1 MAEYHLNAQQQ
12 EAVDTL
18 EGALLLLA
26 GAGTGKTRVIVQRIG
41 NLLRHGV
48 EARNI
53 LAVTFTNKAAREMRE
68 RVKAMIGGTEKDTP
82 LVSTFHSFC
91 AEVLRHFADRIGF
104 TGKFT
109 FATEGYQNGL
119 LREIA
124 VELGYAA
131 DHVDPYGWLYAISLA
146 KAAMLTPEQYAASGR
161 PDAEKLAAIY
171 RRYQQRLRQMNMM
184 DFDDLLVYTVELWTR
199 HPDVL
204 EGYRERFQYL
214 MIDEYQ
220 DTNTVQLHLMVMLA
234 GRRANICAVGDD
246 DQSIYGWRGAD
257 QRNILD
263 FERHFPQAKVIR
275 LEQNY
280 RSTNTILRAS
290 NAVIAHNRERR
301 EKRLWSNQGTGEK
314 LLGVLCPS
322 EKDEAAFVA
331 EHIFNLASRG
341 YALRSRERDWTRYA
355 VLARTGGQHRLL
367 EEAFHRQRIPYVV
380 VGSKS
385 FYQRKEILDLLS
397 MLELAVNPKGD
408 MNLVRVVNVPP
419 RGIGDATLAKLAE
432 QRDISHRSM
441 FELLG
446 HPDFTSLVGRD
457 TVRAL
462 AEFQSVILRCAE
474 GADKSAPVL
483 PRVQR
488 LVNDL
493 GYLDKLILM
502 YRPRA
507 DALARRD
514 NVLEFLNSIGEYDE
528 ERHGQ
533 GTLVDFL
540 EKLALQDANDRREK
554 EKGVTDNAVNLMTI
568 HAAKGLEFPVVF
580 LVGFEQGLFPHN
592 RALEENGLEEERRLC
607 YVAMTRAKEE
617 LIISYAEKRRV
628 MNQVTIARPS
638 VFLGEIPEDLI
649 AYTTPEKIRKG
660 SATSTEASL
669 SRLAEIKARLK
680 AGMKSPD
687 GGT

>member
-1 MAEYHLNAQQQ
+1 LNKQQQ

-18 EGALLLLA
+18 DGALLLLA

-48 EARNI
+48 DAKNI
-53 LAVTFTNKAAREMRE
+53 LAVTFTNKAAKEMRE
-68 RVKAMIGGTEKDTP
+68 RVKAMTGGQEKDLP

-91 AEVLRHFADRIGF
+91 AQVLRSFADKIGF

-131 DHVDPYGWLYAISLA
+131 DHVDPYGWLSAISLA
-146 KAAMLTPEQYAASGR
+146 KAAMLTPEQYAVSGK

-184 DFDDLLVYTVELWTR
+184 DFDDILGYTIELWKQY
-199 HPDVL
+199 PEVL
-204 EGYRERFQYL
+204 EGYRERFRYL

-234 GRRANICAVGDD
+234 GKRANICAVGDD

-257 QRNILD
+257 QRNILE
-263 FERHFPQAKVIR
+263 FERFFPQAKVIR

-301 EKRLWSNQGTGEK
+301 EKQLWSNQGTGEK
-314 LLGVLCPS
+314 LLGVLCPT

-331 EHIFNLASRG
+331 EHIFNSASSG
-341 YALRSRERDWTRYA
+341 FSLRSRERDWTRYA

-408 MNLVRVVNVPP
+408 MNLVRVINVPP

-441 FELLG
+441 FELLA

-457 TVRAL
+457 AVKAL
-462 AEFQSVILRCAE
+462 ADFRNIILHCSE
-474 GADKSAPVL
+474 GAGSPGPVL

-488 LVNDL
+488 LVSEL

-514 NVLEFLNSIGEYDE
+514 NVLEFLNSVGEYDE
-528 ERHGQ
+528 EKKGQ
-533 GTLVDFL
+533 GSLVDFL

-554 EKGVTDNAVNLMTI
+554 DKGVTDNAVNLMTI
-568 HAAKGLEFPVVF
+568 HAAKGLEFPVVYI
-580 LVGFEQGLFPHN
+580 VGLEQGLFPHN

-607 YVAMTRAKEE
+607 YVAMTRAREK

-628 MNQVTIARPS
+628 MNQVTITRPS
-638 VFLGEIPEDLI
+638 IFLGEIPAELI
-649 AYTTPEKIRKG
+649 DYSTPEKIRKG
-660 SATSTEASL
+660 TVTSTETSL
-669 SRLAEIKARLK
+669 SRLAEIKARVREGIRK
-680 AGMKSPD
+680 A
-687 GGT
+687 

>member
-1 MAEYHLNAQQQ
+1 MEFHLNKQQQ

-18 EGALLLLA
+18 DGALLLLA

-48 EARNI
+48 DAKNI
-53 LAVTFTNKAAREMRE
+53 LAVTFTNKAAKEMRE
-68 RVKAMIGGTEKDTP
+68 RVKAMTGGQEKDLP

-91 AEVLRHFADRIGF
+91 AQVLRSFADKIGF

-131 DHVDPYGWLYAISLA
+131 DHVDPYGWLSAISLA
-146 KAAMLTPEQYAASGR
+146 KAAMLTPEQYAVSGK

-184 DFDDLLVYTVELWTR
+184 DFDDILGYTIELWKQY
-199 HPDVL
+199 PEVL
-204 EGYRERFQYL
+204 EGYRERFRYL

-234 GRRANICAVGDD
+234 GKRANICAVGDD

-257 QRNILD
+257 QRNILE
-263 FERHFPQAKVIR
+263 FERFFPQAKVIR

-301 EKRLWSNQGTGEK
+301 EKQLWSNQGTGEK
-314 LLGVLCPS
+314 LLGVLCPT

-331 EHIFNLASRG
+331 EHIFNSASSG
-341 YALRSRERDWTRYA
+341 FSLRSRERDWTRYA

-408 MNLVRVVNVPP
+408 MNLVRVINVPP

-441 FELLG
+441 FELLA

-457 TVRAL
+457 AVKAL
-462 AEFQSVILRCAE
+462 ADFRNIILHCSE
-474 GADKSAPVL
+474 GAGSPGPVL

-488 LVNDL
+488 LVSEL

-514 NVLEFLNSIGEYDE
+514 NVLEFLNSVGEYDE
-528 ERHGQ
+528 EKKGQ
-533 GTLVDFL
+533 GSLVDFL

-554 EKGVTDNAVNLMTI
+554 DKGVTDNAVNLMTI
-568 HAAKGLEFPVVF
+568 HAAKGLEFPVVYI
-580 LVGFEQGLFPHN
+580 VGLEQGLFPHN

-607 YVAMTRAKEE
+607 YVAMTRAREK

-628 MNQVTIARPS
+628 MNQVTITRPS
-638 VFLGEIPEDLI
+638 IFLGEIPAELI
-649 AYTTPEKIRKG
+649 DYSTPEKIRKG
-660 SATSTEASL
+660 TVTSTETSL
-669 SRLAEIKARLK
+669 SRLAEIKARVREGIRK
-680 AGMKSPD
+680 A
-687 GGT
+687 